1 MLFLIFCTGAYLAGS
16 VNFSL
21 VISRMIGKGD
31 LRRYGSG
38 NPGTTNAFR
47 ALGFTW
53 ASLIL
58 VMDLTRGV
66 LLALLARSLF
76 DNPWMYIF
84 VCLALVIGNVY
95 PLFHEFR
102 GGKGFATALG
112 LYLGIDPVAA
122 LVGGGI
128 WIIIVLVLK
137 MASVGTLVVAS
148 LLPILLIL
156 RDCRVD
162 EIGLGLVLLGVIVYT
177 HRKNIHRLLRGYEHK
192 LDKK

>member
-1 MLFLIFCTGAYLAGS
+1 MILCIGAYLAGS

-21 VISRMIGKGD
+21 VVSRMIDKGD

-47 ALGFTW
+47 ALGFKW

-58 VMDLTRGV
+58 ILDLIRG
-66 LLALLARSLF
+66 LLVALLARGLF
-76 DNPWMYIF
+76 DNPWMYIL
-84 VCLALVIGNVY
+84 VCLALVVGNVY
-95 PLFHEFR
+95 PVFHDFR
-102 GGKGFATALG
+102 GGKGFATSLG
-112 LYLGIDPVAA
+112 LYLAIDPLAT
-122 LVGGGI
+122 LIGGVI

-137 MASVGTLVVAS
+137 MASVGTLAVAT

-156 RDCRVD
+156 RGCQVG
-162 EIGLGLVLLGVIVYT
+162 EIGLGLILLGVIVYT